1 MANIIPVRA
10 VEVRELRTLA
20 KKTDRNIEKAQRRL
34 LAEALMHE
42 HELRRKEYR
51 KHKQEMHSV
60 LTWTCAGILAIV
72 AVLLATISAPWTVAL
87 PLLLA
92 VLISRWLR

>member
-20 KKTDRNIEKAQRRL
+20 KKTDRNIERAQSRL
-34 LAEALMHE
+34 LADALMHE
-42 HELRRKEYR
+42 HELRRKEKR
-51 KHKQEMHSV
+51 RHKREMHS
-60 LTWTCAGILAIV
+60 LLAWTCAGILAIV
-72 AVLLATISAPWTVAL
+72 AVLLATIAAPWTVAL

>member
-34 LAEALMHE
+34 LADALMHE
-42 HELRRKEYR
+42 HELRRKEHR
-51 KHKQEMHSV
+51 KERY
-60 LTWTCAGILAIV
+60 I
-72 AVLLATISAPWTVAL
+72 
-87 PLLLA
+87 
-92 VLISRWLR
+92 